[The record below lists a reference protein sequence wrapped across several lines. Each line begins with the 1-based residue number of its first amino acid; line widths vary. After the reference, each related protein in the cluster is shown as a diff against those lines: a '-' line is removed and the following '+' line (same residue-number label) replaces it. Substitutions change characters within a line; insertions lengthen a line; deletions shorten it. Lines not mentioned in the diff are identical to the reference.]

1 MPDIIVHNRM
11 GRTVYKKLPPEIS
24 SEIDRETYRL
34 GLLGPDPY
42 ALYRFFAAP
51 FRHGIHTRMSE
62 MHQTR
67 TADFLVEMAKNSES
81 KEMFSY
87 LCGFLCHFALDSTA
101 HPYIDALS
109 KDQVYMHMAI
119 ERRLDLLELEKMG
132 ASLSNRPIT
141 GGFFVPFLPESM
153 RQAYEKVV
161 KDVYGW
167 DDAWSK
173 YRSSYMHHKLFYY
186 IVEDP
191 TGLVDKVL
199 RHVPRSVCHGK
210 ISIVSYQSHVCDGMS
225 FDEFE
230 MLRRKSIRK
239 AIKLIKA
246 AYAFRCGQITEE
258 ELRKCIGRKN
268 YSGLIS

>member
-24 SEIDRETYRL
+24 SELDRETYRL

-87 LCGFLCHFALDSTA
+87 LCGFLCHYALDSTA

-109 KDQVYMHMAI
+109 KDQVYLHMAI

-153 RQAYEKVV
+153 RQAYE
-161 KDVYGW
+161 
-167 DDAWSK
+167 
-173 YRSSYMHHKLFYY
+173 
-186 IVEDP
+186 
-191 TGLVDKVL
+191 
-199 RHVPRSVCHGK
+199 
-210 ISIVSYQSHVCDGMS
+210 
-225 FDEFE
+225 
-230 MLRRKSIRK
+230 
-239 AIKLIKA
+239 
-246 AYAFRCGQITEE
+246 
-258 ELRKCIGRKN
+258 
-268 YSGLIS
+268 